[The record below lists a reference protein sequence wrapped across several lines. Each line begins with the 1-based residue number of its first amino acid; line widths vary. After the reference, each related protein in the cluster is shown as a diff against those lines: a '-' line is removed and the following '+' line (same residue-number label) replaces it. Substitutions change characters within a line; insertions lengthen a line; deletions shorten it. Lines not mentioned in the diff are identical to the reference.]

1 MKLNKITVHFMIYVR
16 PLRHQGVRLP
26 AETVHAGLSHAGDFV
41 LDISQGSRRLRI
53 KDLWSGKIAPI
64 ELYEPQLVAATPGM
78 QRWRGFERVGD
89 VGYVQEWLVR
99 TSDDPYHP
107 QR

>member
-1 MKLNKITVHFMIYVR
+1 MIYVR
-16 PLRHQGVRLP
+16 PLRRQGVRLP
-26 AETVHAGLSHAGDFV
+26 EETVYAGLSHAGEFV
-41 LDISQGSRRLRI
+41 LDVSQGARRLRI

-64 ELYEPQLVAATPGM
+64 ELYEPQLVAARVGM

-107 QR
+107 PR